1 MRFPIWLLSAV
12 VWAWSSSLL
21 GQVVSPP
28 PTATP
33 SWQPAGSAVQPAAAE
48 GLANT
53 GLGAP
58 QSPASAPGN
67 LGPGGTP
74 PVRAAVSK
82 GSGVLPN
89 EHGQIWREYDIS
101 PYTLRVTSTERPE
114 QAIVDWVLRETGYE
128 AWHTEPLGILS
139 ATRDKLRV
147 YHTPQVQAVVGELVD
162 RFVSSQAETMA
173 FSLRVVTVDQ
183 PNWRARAHGLL
194 RPVSVQTPGV
204 SAWLLAKEDAAIL
217 LADLRRRS
225 DFREHNSPHLLVNN
239 GQSTAVSVMRSR
251 PYIKDVIPKADAWP
265 GYEAVSAEVDEGF
278 VLELSPLLSLDR
290 AMIDATIRCH
300 IDQVEKM
307 IPVVLEV
314 PTPISPRGRAQIEV
328 PQLTHF
334 RFHERFRWPAE
345 QVLLVSMGRVPLP
358 VPVDAKPLVPGLPLG
373 TSPPRAD
380 LLIFVECRG
389 AGQAA
394 SGAPVTREA
403 DARLRRY

>member
-1 MRFPIWLLSAV
+1 
-12 VWAWSSSLL
+12 
-21 GQVVSPP
+21 
-28 PTATP
+28 
-33 SWQPAGSAVQPAAAE
+33 
-48 GLANT
+48 
-53 GLGAP
+53 
-58 QSPASAPGN
+58 
-67 LGPGGTP
+67 
-74 PVRAAVSK
+74 
-82 GSGVLPN
+82 VLP
-89 EHGQIWREYDIS
+89 

-114 QAIVDWVLRETGYE
+114 QAIVDWILRETGYE
-128 AWHTEPLGILS
+128 AWHSEPLGILS

-147 YHTPQVQAVVGELVD
+147 YHTPQMQAVVAELVD
-162 RFVSSQAETMA
+162 RFVSSQAETIA

-204 SAWLLAKEDAAIL
+204 SAWLLEKEDAAIL

-225 DFREHNSPHLLVNN
+225 DFREHSSPHLLVNN
-239 GQSTAVSVMRSR
+239 GQSTVISAMRSR
-251 PYIKDVIPKADAWP
+251 PYIKDVIPKADVWP

-278 VLELSPLLSLDR
+278 SLEFSPLLSLDR
-290 AMIDATIRCH
+290 SMIDATIRCD

-314 PTPISPRGRAQIEV
+314 PSPMAPRGRAQIEV

-358 VPVDAKPLVPGLPLG
+358 VPVDSKPVVPVLPLG
-373 TSPPRAD
+373 SSPPRAD

-389 AGQAA
+389 SGQAA
-394 SGAPVTREA
+394 SASPL
-403 DARLRRY
+403 ARDPNVSRRRY

>member
-1 MRFPIWLLSAV
+1 MRFPIWLVAAI
-12 VWAWSSSLL
+12 VWAWSGSLL

-28 PTATP
+28 PTAAH
-33 SWQPAGSAVQPAAAE
+33 SWQPAGSAVQPAAA
-48 GLANT
+48 T
-53 GLGAP
+53 AP
-58 QSPASAPGN
+58 VGTAPGAA
-67 LGPGGTP
+67 PAAPVPTGTQP
-74 PVRAAVSK
+74 TRASVSK
-82 GSGVLPN
+82 GNGVLPN

-114 QAIVDWVLRETGYE
+114 QALVDWVLRETGYE
-128 AWHTEPLGILS
+128 AWHSEPLGILS

-147 YHTPQVQAVVGELVD
+147 YHTPQMQAVVGELVD

-204 SAWLLAKEDAAIL
+204 SAWLLEKEDAAIL

-225 DFREHNSPHLLVNN
+225 DFREHSSPHLLVSN
-239 GQSTAVSVMRSR
+239 GQSTAVSAMRSR

-290 AMIDATIRCH
+290 SMIDATLRCH

-307 IPVVLEV
+307 ISVVLEV
-314 PTPISPRGRAQIEV
+314 PTPVSPRGRAQIEV

-345 QVLLVSMGRVPLP
+345 QVLLVSMGRIPLP
-358 VPVDAKPLVPGLPLG
+358 VPVDSKPLVPGLPLG

-380 LLIFVECRG
+380 LLILVECRG
-389 AGQAA
+389 SGQAA
-394 SGAPVTREA
+394 SGVPVAREV
-403 DARLRRY
+403 DASRRRY